1 MHRNVVAAVVVAI
14 ALPLFGAGSAAGADV
29 TAANR
34 GTVSAVRPARVDH
47 VEQITD
53 RRTAVFIDSPSMGRI
68 VQVQILHPAGGGARP
83 ALYMLDGVSAGE
95 ESDYRESTWTQRTDI
110 VDFFADKNVNV
121 VLPVGGTASYY
132 TNWQRPDPV
141 LGTNEWE
148 TFLAKELP
156 PLVDSRFSGNGVN
169 AIAGVSMG
177 ATGAMNLITR
187 HPELYRGVASLS
199 GCPDNGRDA
208 SMAAVR
214 TTVAYKGGDATN
226 MWGGPGDPA
235 WLAHDPLLNAERLRG
250 KSIFVTT
257 GTGLPGPHDA
267 DTDAL
272 TVGGPLEAAAL
283 VCTTLFDGRL
293 RQLGIPATFVYR
305 PYGTHSWPYW
315 QDDLRTAWPTLKQ
328 ALVL

>member
-1 MHRNVVAAVVVAI
+1 MHKNVVAGVIVAI
-14 ALPLFGAGSAAGADV
+14 ALPLFGAGSAASADTPIAGRKTPGAV
-29 TAANR
+29 
-34 GTVSAVRPARVDH
+34 AVARVDH
-47 VEQITD
+47 VVQITD
-53 RRTAVFIDSPSMGRI
+53 RRTAMFIDSPSMGKI

-83 ALYMLDGVSAGE
+83 TLYMLDGVSAGA

-132 TNWQRPDPV
+132 TDWQRPDPI
-141 LGTNEWE
+141 LGHNEWE

-156 PLVDSRFSGNGVN
+156 PLIDSRFSGNGVN

-199 GCPDNGRDA
+199 GCPDNGQEA
-208 SMAAVR
+208 SITAVR
-214 TTVAYKGGDATN
+214 TPVAYKGGDATN
-226 MWGGPGDPA
+226 MWGGPEDPA
-235 WLAHDPLLNAERLRG
+235 WAAHDPVLNAEHLRG
-250 KSIFVTT
+250 KSIFVTV
-257 GTGLPGPHDA
+257 GTGLPGPHDT

-283 VCTTLFDGRL
+283 VCTGLF
-293 RQLGIPATFVYR
+293 
-305 PYGTHSWPYW
+305 
-315 QDDLRTAWPTLKQ
+315 
-328 ALVL
+328 